1 MNITKTN
8 TDDVNAILKVAISKE
23 DYLPKVEKALQDYR
37 KKVTLKG
44 FRVGHV
50 PANLIKKM
58 YGNAILFEE
67 VNKATSEALNNYIKD
82 EKLDILGQ
90 PIPLPVN
97 NDVSIDIYNP
107 ADISFDFEIGL
118 VPDFSI
124 ADLKKTT
131 IKGKSISVSDKDLDK
146 EINDIAT
153 RYGDVENPE
162 DTSIQEKDILTLDIK
177 ELDGDN
183 IKESGL
189 QNTAVINE
197 EMIKDKKIK
206 KSLAKLKVGN
216 SFKTNIFT
224 LIDRDR
230 EEIIHQVL
238 GVKNDGNH
246 NHEDIAE
253 NYEITISK
261 ISRMKK
267 AEINQAL
274 FDKVYGEGVIATE
287 AEFRD
292 KIKQEIENYTKQI
305 GQNTL
310 RENIY
315 THLIEN
321 TNLNLPVEFLKK
333 FIKSSNEKPLT
344 DEQIETEYPSF
355 EKGLRWN
362 LITAKIAKDN
372 DIKVEFDD
380 VKAYSKEQIKKQFA
394 MYAGAGGLDDK
405 TLDMLNENMLKKEE
419 HVRKS
424 YDATLEQKL
433 FDYLISQVNI
443 TEEVTTFEDY
453 INQSK

>member
-1 MNITKTN
+1 
-8 TDDVNAILKVAISKE
+8 
-23 DYLPKVEKALQDYR
+23 
-37 KKVTLKG
+37 
-44 FRVGHV
+44 
-50 PANLIKKM
+50 
-58 YGNAILFEE
+58 
-67 VNKATSEALNNYIKD
+67 
-82 EKLDILGQ
+82 
-90 PIPLPVN
+90 
-97 NDVSIDIYNP
+97 
-107 ADISFDFEIGL
+107 
-118 VPDFSI
+118 
-124 ADLKKTT
+124 
-131 IKGKSISVSDKDLDK
+131 
-146 EINDIAT
+146 
-153 RYGDVENPE
+153 
-162 DTSIQEKDILTLDIK
+162 
-177 ELDGDN
+177 
-183 IKESGL
+183 L

-206 KSLAKLKVGN
+206 KSLTKLKVGN

-224 LIDRDR
+224 MIDRDR

-344 DEQIETEYPSF
+344 DEQIEAEYPSF
-355 EKGLRWN
+355 EKGLKWN

-433 FDYLISQVNI
+433 FDYLLSQVNI